1 MRRDRRWAAWPL
13 AVLLGTA
20 LALAPATGAAAYA
33 MGDDVAG
40 GSTDA
45 VAGDAEERDD
55 GPEDAAEP
63 ENAAELEDTVEL
75 EDAVDPEDTVELEDA
90 RDAGGSEEASDAAI
104 DTEAELA
111 VALGAG
117 GQVVLDGSVTAA
129 SELVVEKDVTLDLNG
144 HTLTA
149 KIVVRGAELTVVDGS
164 ADQTGVLRGPSGEF
178 PVSVEGAC
186 VIEGGL
192 FPAEPP
198 ADFIAEGYE
207 AVETEEGWSVV
218 PEDPEAPEHQHALTW
233 VPAVPATCTE
243 NGTAGH
249 WACTGCGGL
258 FSDEEGTQ
266 PVSAE
271 DLAVPAAHELEAV
284 AGRAQTC
291 TEPGERAHWRCTVC
305 GALFADAEAAVPTG
319 ESELAIPA
327 GHHLEEV
334 AGKAATCTETGR
346 AAAWRCATCGA
357 LFADAGA
364 TREVTED
371 ALVTPPTGH
380 ALVSVPAVCAT
391 CTDRGVR
398 DHWRCATCGAL
409 FLDADGTNP
418 TTEEGLATAALGHR
432 IAYSGRVEPTTST
445 EGRRACWECSVCGA
459 LFADEGLTK
468 PVTRAE
474 LAIPRLPTHTVTFD
488 DQIKGTPSKVARVEP
503 GDTVSRPR
511 DPSLAGY
518 EFEGWYVYDGALSEE
533 PYDFDDP
540 VCSDLV
546 LRARWSELPELI
558 PETGDALDRS
568 APLSA
573 AALGAVALTGTVVLR
588 RRAIR

>member
-40 GSTDA
+40 GSTDV
-45 VAGDAEERDD
+45 VADDVEERDD

-90 RDAGGSEEASDAAI
+90 RDAGGSEEAPDAAI

-117 GQVVLDGSVTAA
+117 GQVVLDGSITAA

-207 AVETEEGWSVV
+207 AVETEEGWTVV
-218 PEDPEAPEHQHALTW
+218 PEDPEAPEYQHVLTW

-249 WACTGCGGL
+249 WACTGCDGL

-271 DLAVPAAHELEAV
+271 DLVVPAAHELEAV

-346 AAAWRCATCGA
+346 AAA
-357 LFADAGA
+357 
-364 TREVTED
+364 
-371 ALVTPPTGH
+371 
-380 ALVSVPAVCAT
+380 
-391 CTDRGVR
+391 
-398 DHWRCATCGAL
+398 WRCATCGAL

>member
-40 GSTDA
+40 GSTDV

-55 GPEDAAEP
+55 GP
-63 ENAAELEDTVEL
+63 

-90 RDAGGSEEASDAAI
+90 RDAGGSEEAPDAAI

-111 VALGAG
+111 AALGEG
-117 GQVVLDGSVTAA
+117 GQVVLGGNVTAA
-129 SELVVEKDVTLDLNG
+129 SELVVEKDATLDLNG

-218 PEDPEAPEHQHALTW
+218 PEDPEAPEHQHVLTW

-249 WACTGCGGL
+249 WACTGCDGL
-258 FSDEEGTQ
+258 FSDEEGTR

-271 DLAVPAAHELEAV
+271 DLVVPAAHELEAV
-284 AGRAQTC
+284 AGRAQAC
-291 TEPGERAHWRCTVC
+291 TEPGERAHWRCAVC
-305 GALFADAEAAVPTG
+305 GALF
-319 ESELAIPA
+319 
-327 GHHLEEV
+327 LE
-334 AGKAATCTETGR
+334 
-346 AAAWRCATCGA
+346 
-357 LFADAGA
+357 
-364 TREVTED
+364 
-371 ALVTPPTGH
+371 
-380 ALVSVPAVCAT
+380 
-391 CTDRGVR
+391 
-398 DHWRCATCGAL
+398 
-409 FLDADGTNP
+409 ADGTNP

-459 LFADEGLTK
+459 LFADESLTK

-474 LAIPRLPTHTVTFD
+474 LAIPRLPTNTVTFD